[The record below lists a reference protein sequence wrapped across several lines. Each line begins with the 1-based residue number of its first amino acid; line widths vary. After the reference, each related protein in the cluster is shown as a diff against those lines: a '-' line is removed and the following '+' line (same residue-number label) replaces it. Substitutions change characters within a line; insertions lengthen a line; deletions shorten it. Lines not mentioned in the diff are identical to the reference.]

1 MGSPPSYREHTPGT
15 PSQSGSAYAHH
26 IQLDSA
32 IAQQLL
38 VLHHLM
44 GHCMTNPCMLCC
56 LLQLAEIQRADQLM
70 GRLSRVA
77 AAINLRTSDP
87 LTESGH
93 DPVVELRCAHT
104 QADTAAVG
112 HGHTYRLLISAHAYC
127 MQLHPICICWCVQML
142 VRNTSLTCQHLRPVC
157 WIATLCVAVLL
168 PQALLWNCRK
178 QPHPGLEGAA
188 HTAVDHATA
197 YKKIQPHDGLSCPSC
212 TTAPACK
219 PTESTASILYQQG
232 AETASCC
239 QHSCALAQLSQPNN
253 TYVLTGLLRTCFA
266 VWLQEALQRQSRP
279 SADALGLNMDP
290 FTDSMSDLDTLDLR
304 LEYVAAMMQGVSA
317 CR

>member
-1 MGSPPSYREHTPGT
+1 V
-15 PSQSGSAYAHH
+15 
-26 IQLDSA
+26 
-32 IAQQLL
+32 LL
-38 VLHHLM
+38 S
-44 GHCMTNPCMLCC
+44 CC
-56 LLQLAEIQRADQLM
+56 LRHYYGTVANNLTLDWKVRLTRQLI
-70 GRLSRVA
+70 
-77 AAINLRTSDP
+77 
-87 LTESGH
+87 
-93 DPVVELRCAHT
+93 
-104 QADTAAVG
+104 
-112 HGHTYRLLISAHAYC
+112 
-127 MQLHPICICWCVQML
+127 MQPP
-142 VRNTSLTCQHLRPVC
+142 T
-157 WIATLCVAVLL
+157 
-168 PQALLWNCRK
+168 
-178 QPHPGLEGAA
+178 
-188 HTAVDHATA
+188 
-197 YKKIQPHDGLSCPSC
+197 KKIQPHDGLSCPSC